1 MPALPAEEN
10 RNVSMPRL
18 IINCNLGLSFLLSTQ
33 VVFWHDYFYFYSSSF
48 LHDYLYFYSSTQNKY
63 LYHHCPYL
71 PFILVVVHYIIIIVT
86 SVTRGHMKTHTCPAT
101 PGNIATFFIHTVSE
115 CFCCFLYCQLNCVGL
130 LFCLY
135 TCTYIIE
142 RKTQLKFSCVS
153 YDSTVLQ
160 YTYIYISLLIDTFLN
175 YLNLTMY
182 IMINIKL
189 NLNYIKM

>member
-18 IINCNLGLSFLLSTQ
+18 IINCNLGLSFLLSTVLLLVLLLKYPKQ
-33 VVFWHDYFYFYSSSF
+33 V
-48 LHDYLYFYSSTQNKY
+48 
-63 LYHHCPYL
+63 
-71 PFILVVVHYIIIIVT
+71 LVPPLSIP
-86 SVTRGHMKTHTCPAT
+86 RGHMKTHTCPAT

-182 IMINIKL
+182 ITINIKL